1 MTTSRRASLACL
13 VLFFLP
19 FCGVGVVTGVLALRA
34 GVTGDWGQAGFFAI
48 FAVAFGGVGFGMLGA
63 AVAGRRRAWEIEE
76 RTAANPDEPWR
87 WRPEWAAGR
96 IECSTRRKMWTAW
109 AFTTFWNVV
118 SVPASMVAVREA
130 LQSREYMPLLALTF
144 PAVGLGLLVWALR
157 ETVRHRKYGVT
168 VFELAHL
175 PGVIGRGIGG
185 LIRTSL
191 LLAPEDG
198 FEVSL
203 TCLNRVTRGSGKH
216 RSTTENIRWQETV
229 TVTDFQRDLERAGT
243 MVPVAFSLPPDV
255 DGSDDSK
262 PDDQIIWRLEVSADV
277 LGVDYLARFDVP
289 VFRTPESAMPL
300 PPETLATMERSAAEY
315 QQPVDSRIRVT
326 ANGARTEVVFPPAR
340 NVGPAIGLTVFLAL
354 WIGIVMLIQRLDAPL
369 IFSVVFGFFAFVLLV
384 AVLNLWFGAT
394 RVLIE
399 SHTVRVTSGL
409 VFASRTRA
417 LRSQDI
423 EEIKV
428 TVGMQSGKTAYHRL
442 TMVTAAGPKVTAGTG
457 IRDRREAEWLARTMK
472 EALD

>member
-1 MTTSRRASLACL
+1 L

-19 FCGVGVVTGVLALRA
+19 FCGVGVATGVLALRA
-34 GVTGDWGQAGFFAI
+34 GVTGDWGQAGFFSI
-48 FAVAFGGVGFGMLGA
+48 FAVAFGGAGFGMLGA
-63 AVAGRRRAWEIEE
+63 AVAGRRRAWEVEE
-76 RTAANPDEPWR
+76 RKAANPDEPWL

-96 IECSTRRKMWTAW
+96 IECSPRRKMWTAW
-109 AFTTFWNVV
+109 AFATFWNVV
-118 SVPASMVAVREA
+118 SVPASVLAVREA
-130 LQSREYMPLLALTF
+130 LQSGEYMPLLALMF

-157 ETVRHRKYGVT
+157 ETVRLRKYGIT

-185 LIRTSL
+185 LIRTNVL
-191 LLAPEDG
+191 LTPENG

-216 RSTTENIRWQETV
+216 RSTAESIRWQEKV

-243 MVPVAFSLPPDV
+243 MVPVAFRLPSDA
-255 DGSDDSK
+255 DASDDSK
-262 PDDQIIWRLEVSADV
+262 PEDQIIWRLEVSADV
-277 LGVDYLARFDVP
+277 PGVDYLARFDIP
-289 VFRTPESAMPL
+289 VFRPPESAMPL
-300 PPETLATMERSAAEY
+300 SPETLATMERSAGEY
-315 QQPVDSRIRVT
+315 RQPADSRIRVT
-326 ANGARTEVVFPPAR
+326 ASSERTEVVFPPAR

-369 IFSVVFGFFAFVLLV
+369 IFSVTFGFFAFVLLV
-384 AVLNLWFGAT
+384 VALNLWFGAS

-399 SHTVRVTSGL
+399 SDTVRVTSGL

-423 EEIKV
+423 EDVKV